1 MTTQTQEIGL
11 DKFIPLT
18 FGVTYEEFLGGRILF
33 SDRDEAYGLSAGR
46 DRGRS
51 GMHDVYKFTGDF
63 TLDFEQTRKSL
74 DTWVAL
80 VFMTNS
86 LRSTIRRNFW
96 RKPHAVDDRI
106 LVYAKVEKQEANHDI
121 SALTDVGTIAP
132 DFSNVN
138 GRFYTELIDDVVHY
152 RYVANHTKYRKGWKI
167 IGQFPTLESLKEKLA
182 EQLPVSE
189 EEVEDVTDEYAGIL
203 LYVNTQGNISCTPID
218 QNTDGSSLESS
229 KKFYCLV
236 SRSLGISAKA
246 NRILKES
253 YIVLIKSAKATA
265 GYKFVSILPPATD
278 TQAYLQENPE
288 YTIAKIVD
296 RETNMVANIYVLDQG
311 HIRFGTHIHRTVG
324 RATDVASRDTQSI
337 TVFLTLN

>member
-18 FGVTYEEFLGGRILF
+18 FGVTYEEFLESRFLF

-51 GMHDVYKFTGDF
+51 GMYDVYKFTGDF
-63 TLDFEQTRKSL
+63 TLEFEQTRKSL
-74 DTWVAL
+74 DTWIAL

-86 LRSTIRRNFW
+86 LRSTIRRNFG

-121 SALTDVGTIAP
+121 SALTEVGTIAP

-152 RYVANHTKYRKGWKI
+152 RYIANHTKYRKGWRI
-167 IGQFPTLESLKEKLA
+167 IRQFPTLESLKEKLA

-203 LYVNTQGNISCTPID
+203 LYVNTHGNISCTPID

-246 NRILKES
+246 DRILKES

-278 TQAYLQENPE
+278 TQAYSQENPE

-324 RATDVASRDTQSI
+324 RAADVASRDTQSI
-337 TVFLTLN
+337 TVFLNLN

>member
-11 DKFIPLT
+11 DKFLPLT
-18 FGVTYEEFLGGRILF
+18 FGVTYEEFLDSHILF
-33 SDRDEAYGLSAGR
+33 ADRDEAYGLSAGR
-46 DRGRS
+46 AMGRA
-51 GMHDVYKFTGDF
+51 GLHDVYKFTGEF

-86 LRSTIRRNFW
+86 LRSTIRRNFA
-96 RKPHAVDDRI
+96 RKPHGVNGRI
-106 LVYAKVEKQEANHDI
+106 LVYAKVEKQEAIPDV
-121 SALTDVGTIAP
+121 STLTDVVSISQ
-132 DFSNVN
+132 DFYNVR
-138 GRFYTELIDDVVHY
+138 GRFYTELIDGVVRY
-152 RYVANHTKYRKGWKI
+152 RCISAQPTYRNGWKI

-182 EQLPVSE
+182 EQLSVPE
-189 EEVEDVTDEYAGIL
+189 EEKENVTDEYEGVL
-203 LYVNTQGNISCTPID
+203 LYTNARGDLSCTPIT
-218 QNTDGSSLESS
+218 QNTDDSSIEPS

-236 SRSLGISAKA
+236 SRTLGISPKA

-288 YTIAKIVD
+288 YTIAKVVD
-296 RETNMVANIYVLDQG
+296 RETNMVANIYLLDQG

>member
-18 FGVTYEEFLGGRILF
+18 FGVTYEEFLEGRILF
-33 SDRDEAYGLSAGR
+33 ADRDEAYGLSAGR

-51 GMHDVYKFTGDF
+51 GVHDVYKFTGDF

-80 VFMTNS
+80 AFMTNS
-86 LRSTIRRNFW
+86 LRSTIRRNFG

-106 LVYAKVEKQEANHDI
+106 LVYAKVEKQEVIHDI
-121 SALTDVGTIAP
+121 SALTDVDTIAP
-132 DFSNVN
+132 DFSKVN

-152 RYVANHTKYRKGWKI
+152 RYIATYMKYRKGWKI
-167 IGQFPTLESLKEKLA
+167 IEQFPTLESLKEKLA

-189 EEVEDVTDEYAGIL
+189 EEGEDVTDEYAGIL
-203 LYVNTQGNISCTPID
+203 LYVNTHGNISCTPID

-236 SRSLGISAKA
+236 SRSSGISAKA
-246 NRILKES
+246 ARILKES

-337 TVFLTLN
+337 TVFLNLN

>member
-18 FGVTYEEFLGGRILF
+18 FGVTYEEFLNSRILF
-33 SDRDEAYGLSAGR
+33 ADRDEAYGLSAGQG
-46 DRGRS
+46 RGRA
-51 GMHDVYKFTGDF
+51 GLHDVYKFTGEF

-86 LRSTIRRNFW
+86 LRSTIRRNFA
-96 RKPHAVDDRI
+96 RKPHAVDGRI
-106 LVYAKVEKQEANHDI
+106 LVYAKVEKQEVIHDV
-121 SALTDVGTIAP
+121 SALTDVGTISQ
-132 DFSNVN
+132 DFSAAN
-138 GRFYTELIDDVVHY
+138 GRFYTELIDGVVHY
-152 RYVANHTKYRKGWKI
+152 RYIAGRATYRNGWKL

-182 EQLPVSE
+182 EQRSVSE
-189 EEVEDVTDEYAGIL
+189 EDEGVADEYEGVL
-203 LYVNTQGNISCTPID
+203 LYINTHDNLSCTPID
-218 QNTDGSSLESS
+218 RNTDDSSIEPS

-236 SRSLGISAKA
+236 SRTLGISAKA

-288 YTIAKIVD
+288 HTIAKIVD
-296 RETNMVANIYVLDQG
+296 RETNMVANIYLLDQG